1 MKHNNIIKLC
11 LGIFLAFTMALPAI
25 AQKTQTFKGVVV
37 DTTGEPI
44 IGASVKVVGTTTGTI
59 TDLDGKFMVV
69 VPSGKQVEISYI
81 GYITQVL
88 SDFKQTK
95 IELKEDTQQ
104 LDEVVVVGYGTQK
117 KAHLTGAIATV
128 PMDDIQDLASGN
140 LASTLSGMVNGLS
153 VSGGD
158 ARPGENARIN
168 IRQND
173 VLSDIGGT
181 ASEPLYVIDG
191 YIYPVEVKIGD
202 VTENLGAT
210 AFNNLDPS
218 VIESISVLKDAAAA
232 VYGARAANGVMKST
246 EHLLPIIM
254 ENPIIRL
261 SPLQACSYKMFYESS
276 ILSYASPKTLA
287 NKEIVKAV
295 LTMFLQG
302 ATEIYKMQNNLY
314 LSSQSRKY
322 EIYQEFL
329 QLVMKYYTIH
339 HGTSFYAEHLGLS
352 LPHFCSTIK
361 KVAGNTPLE
370 VIASI
375 ILMDAKSRLK
385 STNEPVKNIALSLG
399 FNNISF
405 FNKFFKQHTGVTP
418 QEYRGH

>member
-1 MKHNNIIKLC
+1 MESD
-11 LGIFLAFTMALPAI
+11 LPN
-25 AQKTQTFKGVVV
+25 FDLPSDYMV
-37 DTTGEPI
+37 GE
-44 IGASVKVVGTTTGTI
+44 
-59 TDLDGKFMVV
+59 
-69 VPSGKQVEISYI
+69 
-81 GYITQVL
+81 
-88 SDFKQTK
+88 
-95 IELKEDTQQ
+95 
-104 LDEVVVVGYGTQK
+104 GYGINLLK
-117 KAHLTGAIATV
+117 RYKNFPCRVKAGFFILCVKGIMQTTIN
-128 PMDDIQDLASGN
+128 GN
-140 LASTLSGMVNGLS
+140 LQNI
-153 VSGGD
+153 
-158 ARPGENARIN
+158 GENDLITLPPGYFMEILDFSPDIHIYYAGFSSGFIEGIN
-168 IRQND
+168 
-173 VLSDIGGT
+173 L
-181 ASEPLYVIDG
+181 
-191 YIYPVEVKIGD
+191 
-202 VTENLGAT
+202 
-210 AFNNLDPS
+210 
-218 VIESISVLKDAAAA
+218 
-232 VYGARAANGVMKST
+232 MKST

-287 NKEIVKAV
+287 NKEIVKAI

-339 HGTSFYAEHLGLS
+339 H
-352 LPHFCSTIK
+352 
-361 KVAGNTPLE
+361 GNTPLE

>member
-1 MKHNNIIKLC
+1 MEILDFSPDIHIYYAGFSSEFIE
-11 LGIFLAFTMALPAI
+11 GI
-25 AQKTQTFKGVVV
+25 
-37 DTTGEPI
+37 
-44 IGASVKVVGTTTGTI
+44 
-59 TDLDGKFMVV
+59 
-69 VPSGKQVEISYI
+69 
-81 GYITQVL
+81 
-88 SDFKQTK
+88 
-95 IELKEDTQQ
+95 
-104 LDEVVVVGYGTQK
+104 
-117 KAHLTGAIATV
+117 
-128 PMDDIQDLASGN
+128 N
-140 LASTLSGMVNGLS
+140 L
-153 VSGGD
+153 
-158 ARPGENARIN
+158 
-168 IRQND
+168 
-173 VLSDIGGT
+173 
-181 ASEPLYVIDG
+181 
-191 YIYPVEVKIGD
+191 
-202 VTENLGAT
+202 
-210 AFNNLDPS
+210 
-218 VIESISVLKDAAAA
+218 
-232 VYGARAANGVMKST
+232 MKST

-287 NKEIVKAV
+287 NKEIVKAD

-322 EIYQEFL
+322 EIYQDFL
-329 QLVMKYYTIH
+329 QLVMKYNTIH

>member
-1 MKHNNIIKLC
+1 MESD
-11 LGIFLAFTMALPAI
+11 LPN
-25 AQKTQTFKGVVV
+25 FDLPSDYMV
-37 DTTGEPI
+37 GE
-44 IGASVKVVGTTTGTI
+44 
-59 TDLDGKFMVV
+59 
-69 VPSGKQVEISYI
+69 
-81 GYITQVL
+81 
-88 SDFKQTK
+88 
-95 IELKEDTQQ
+95 
-104 LDEVVVVGYGTQK
+104 GYGINLLK
-117 KAHLTGAIATV
+117 RYKNFPCRVKAGFFILCVKGIMQTTIN
-128 PMDDIQDLASGN
+128 GN
-140 LASTLSGMVNGLS
+140 LQNI
-153 VSGGD
+153 
-158 ARPGENARIN
+158 GENDLITLPPGYYMEILDFSPDIHIYYAGFSSGFIEGIN
-168 IRQND
+168 
-173 VLSDIGGT
+173 L
-181 ASEPLYVIDG
+181 
-191 YIYPVEVKIGD
+191 
-202 VTENLGAT
+202 
-210 AFNNLDPS
+210 
-218 VIESISVLKDAAAA
+218 
-232 VYGARAANGVMKST
+232 MKST

-322 EIYQEFL
+322 EIYQDFL

-405 FNKFFKQHTGVTP
+405 FDKFFKQHTGVTP